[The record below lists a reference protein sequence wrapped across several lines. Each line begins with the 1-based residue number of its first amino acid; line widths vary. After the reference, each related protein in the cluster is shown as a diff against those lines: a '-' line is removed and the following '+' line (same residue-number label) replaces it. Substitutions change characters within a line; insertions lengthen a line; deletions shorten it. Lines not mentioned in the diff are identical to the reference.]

1 MKFTP
6 GVFRL
11 PPVWFAGLATVIAT
25 LACGG
30 DGGTE
35 PPPPPPPNQP
45 PQAVGSLTPLTMV
58 AGDTATVDVSANFR
72 DPDGDRLTHAVAT
85 SSAGVVSVSVSGSVV
100 TLVAVATGSATVT
113 VTATDPGGLSAT
125 QQMAVTVESAIPSAT
140 FLTTAGAAPEGGIAV
155 LALVVNPAPESPIM
169 VSYSIGVDD
178 DSGTEDADTLDY
190 EGSARGTVA
199 IAAGDSVGSIALAIT
214 NDDDIEPTRE
224 VLVLT
229 LDLPDPEA
237 GFVLG
242 PSTSA
247 IVTIEEGVCDRTPQ
261 VRDEIVRL
269 TGAADCQQPEDP
281 DLAGITELELCY
293 AEHVGSCNHEGA
305 RITQLRAGD
314 FRGLSQLTSLQL
326 AGNALTTLPDG
337 VFSGLDEL
345 ETLWL
350 ANNELTTLP
359 EGVFSGLSKV
369 GQLGLANN
377 RLAELPAGLFLD
389 LTGMWW
395 LALDRN
401 PLTELPSGIFS
412 TLSNLSG
419 LEITNTLITELPPGV
434 FVGLASLTYLDLRE
448 NPGSPFPLTLELLRA
463 DNEDLRAPSPAQVGA
478 RVVEG
483 APFTIRLPLSAQGGT
498 LSGDTAVIEI
508 GGAESETFTVTRAP
522 NSPVGTLV
530 AAGPTPE
537 VPEEIRGIGISLPEP
552 QFLFPSTAPVVSLA
566 SSSASAPEGGTAVLK
581 VEVDPPPDSPITLA
595 YSLGMDDDDAT
606 HDAEPTDYVDRT
618 GGSVQIAAGATSASI
633 AISITDD
640 DDIEPTRE
648 VLTITL
654 DEPGEATDYALG
666 YPRAAQVTIEEGVC
680 DRTPQ
685 VRDEIVEVAGT
696 ADCAGT
702 DDDDLARIV
711 ELDIR
716 GAASQANGMAWTQD
730 LVARVRRGECELE
743 TWRPGGLDLVAS
755 TEATACAEEEAEE
768 IRTPRWAANTTRGRA
783 VTTLREGDFEGLSNL
798 GALYLRRMGL
808 TELPPGVFAGLRELH
823 WLSLQYNEL
832 TTLPEGIFSDL
843 SNLRD
848 GLILA
853 NNQLTSL
860 PETVFS
866 GLSDVGLLILE
877 YNQLTEVAPRL
888 FEGLSDVDWLF
899 LNGNRLTDL
908 PSSVFSDLSGLTV
921 LELSQNQLSALRNRA
936 FAGLSSLRSLYLWQN
951 RLTSVSTN
959 ALDGLPSLE
968 RLVLDRNLLTDL
980 PRGGFSSVPGLKTLS
995 VSFNPLGALEAADF
1009 SGTPSL
1015 EALYLAGIQLAQLPP
1030 GLFSNLQTLETLNLR
1045 ANQLN
1050 ELPAGAFLGLK
1061 GLKELALDNNPGSPF
1076 PLTLEPRRRDSDNHL
1091 AAGPATVA
1099 IALEQGAPFNIRIP
1113 VSVHGGDISAGTV
1126 LLPAGSDRS
1135 DEVTVTRQGDSQA
1148 ATQVVAGPPP
1158 RLPTGITGIELRVA
1172 DPLVLFA
1179 MVSNRAP
1186 VAERQMPWLRMREG
1200 GESSSL
1206 TVSSYFRDP
1215 DGDELGF
1222 AAVSV
1227 DPGVATA
1234 SVSGGRVTVAP
1245 VEAGSGTI
1253 TVTATDP
1260 GGLAAEVSLP
1270 VSVRGGSPGLYDID
1284 LILIDEVSESIQAAF
1299 DDAVDYWSAILAP
1312 TELPDMRLGEDFQL
1326 GCWDITTDQRVQT
1339 VEEVVIVASVREIDG
1354 RSGILASAGWC
1365 GLRDGEGGLPFMGA
1379 MQFDVDDLEWREEQG
1394 DMEEVILH
1402 EMGHV
1407 LGIGTFWRQAALLID
1422 PSLPDNQ
1429 GADTHFNGPLAIAA
1443 FDEAGG
1449 TDYEGAKVPVEN
1461 RAGPGSGDAHW
1472 RESVLDHELMTP
1484 YQNGGIADPLSV
1496 ITIQSLADLG
1506 YKVNAAL
1513 AEPFRLPGA
1522 DVAPDIVEPVE
1533 KIGYGDD
1540 VLRGPIIVVDRDGRV
1555 VRVIPN

>member
-1 MKFTP
+1 MLD

-11 PPVWFAGLATVIAT
+11 PPVLFAGLAAVIAT

-45 PQAVGSLTPLTMV
+45 PQAVGSLAPLTMV
-58 AGDTATVDVSANFR
+58 AGDTATVEVTANFR
-72 DPDGDRLTHAVAT
+72 DPDGDRLTYTVA
-85 SSAGVVSVSVSGSVV
+85 SSHAGVVTVSASGSVV
-100 TLVAVATGSATVT
+100 TLVALAAGSATVT

-125 QQMAVTVESAIPSAT
+125 QQMAVTVESAFPSAT
-140 FLTTAGAAPEGGIAV
+140 FLTTSAAAPEGGIVV
-155 LALVVNPAPESPIM
+155 LPLVVTPAPESPIT

-190 EGSARGTVA
+190 AGGTRGAVVL
-199 IAAGDSVGSIALAIT
+199 AAGDSVGSIALAIT
-214 NDDDIEPTRE
+214 DDDDIEPVRE
-224 VLVLT
+224 VLVVT

-269 TGAADCQQPEDP
+269 ASATTCTGVDNRE
-281 DLAGITELELCY
+281 LAGITELNLCPSDYDSACDGSSISELR
-293 AEHVGSCNHEGA
+293 EGDFLGLVGLTRLDMGGN
-305 RITQLRAGD
+305 RITH
-314 FRGLSQLTSLQL
+314 
-326 AGNALTTLPDG
+326 LP
-337 VFSGLDEL
+337 
-345 ETLWL
+345 
-350 ANNELTTLP
+350 P
-359 EGVFSGLSKV
+359 RVFSGLSSLEELDI
-369 GQLGLANN
+369 QNN
-377 RLAELPAGLFLD
+377 RLLELPFGLFSGLSNIRVLFAGGNQLETLPPTIFAGLTSLRI
-389 LTGMWW
+389 L
-395 LALDRN
+395 
-401 PLTELPSGIFS
+401 I
-412 TLSNLSG
+412 
-419 LEITNTLITELPPGV
+419 LE
-434 FVGLASLTYLDLRE
+434 R
-448 NPGSPFPLTLELLRA
+448 NPGSPFPLTLELQRT
-463 DNEDLRAPSPAQVGA
+463 DDEDLRAPGPAQVGA
-478 RVVEG
+478 RVIEG
-483 APFTIRLPLSAQGGT
+483 APFTIRLPMSAQGGT

-508 GGAESETFTVTRAP
+508 GSVESEALTVTRDP
-522 NSPVGTLV
+522 NSVVGTLV
-530 AAGPTPE
+530 AAGPAPE
-537 VPEEIRGIGISLPEP
+537 IPDQIRGFRISLPDP
-552 QFLFPSTAPVVSLA
+552 QYLFPSTAPIVSLA

-581 VEVDPPPDSPITLA
+581 VEVDPPPESPITLA
-595 YSLGMDDDDAT
+595 YALGADDDGETD
-606 HDAEPTDYVDRT
+606 DAEPQDYVDRT

-633 AISITDD
+633 EISITDD

-648 VLTITL
+648 VLTVTL
-654 DEPGEATDYALG
+654 DEPGESTDYALG
-666 YPRAAQVTIEEGVC
+666 YPRAAEVTIEEGVC
-680 DRTPQ
+680 DRTPPI
-685 VRDEIVEVAGT
+685 RDEIVEVAGT

-711 ELDIR
+711 KLDIR
-716 GAASQANGMAWTQD
+716 GVAPQANSMAWTQD
-730 LVARVRRGECELE
+730 LVARVRRGECTLE
-743 TWRPGGLDLVAS
+743 TWRSGGLDVAAPA
-755 TEATACAEEEAEE
+755 EGTACAPTEEEA
-768 IRTPRWAANTTRGRA
+768 RSPRWSAYVPRGRA
-783 VTTLREGDFEGLSNL
+783 VTTLREGDFAGLSNL
-798 GALYLRRMGL
+798 GVLYLRRMGL
-808 TELPPGVFAGLRELH
+808 TELPPRVFAGLRNLY
-823 WLSLQYNEL
+823 WLSLQHNEL
-832 TTLPEGIFSDL
+832 ATLPEGIFSDL
-843 SNLRD
+843 SNLWE

-853 NNQLTSL
+853 DNQLTSL

-936 FAGLSSLRSLYLWQN
+936 FAGLSSLRSLYLWEN
-951 RLTSVSTN
+951 SLTSVSTN

-968 RLVLDRNLLTDL
+968 RLVLSGNLLTDL
-980 PRGGFSSVPGLKTLS
+980 PRGGFSSVPGVKTLS

-1015 EALYLAGIQLAQLPP
+1015 EALYLAGIQLAELPP
-1030 GLFSNLQTLETLNLR
+1030 GVFSNLQSLETLDLR
-1045 ANQLN
+1045 WNELK
-1050 ELPAGAFLGLK
+1050 ELPAGAFTGLTRLGQLN
-1061 GLKELALDNNPGSPF
+1061 LDNNPGSPF
-1076 PLTLEPRRRDSDNHL
+1076 PLILEPRRRDSDNHL
-1091 AAGPATVA
+1091 VAGPATVA

-1113 VSVHGGDISAGTV
+1113 VSVHSGEISAGTV
-1126 LLPAGSDRS
+1126 LLPAGSDMS
-1135 DEVTVTRQGDSQA
+1135 NEVTVTRLSGSQA

-1158 RLPTGITGIELRVA
+1158 RLPTGVTGIELQVA

-1215 DGDELGF
+1215 DGDDLKF
-1222 AAVSV
+1222 TAVSV

-1234 SVSGGRVTVAP
+1234 SIEGGRVTVNP
-1245 VEAGSGTI
+1245 VAAGSSTI

-1260 GGLAAEVSLP
+1260 GGLAAAVSLP

-1379 MQFDVDDLEWREEQG
+1379 MEFDVDDLEWLEEQG

-1407 LGIGTFWRQAALLID
+1407 LGIGTFWGQAGLLID

-1449 TDYEGAKVPVEN
+1449 TDYEGARVPVEN

-1484 YQNGGIADPLSV
+1484 YQNGGIADPLST

-1522 DVAPDIVEPVE
+1522 DVAPDIDEPVD
-1533 KIGYGDD
+1533 KIEYGDD
-1540 VLRGPIIVVDRDGRV
+1540 ILRGPIIVVDRDGRV